1 MGNRHRSWPRPES
14 KEQGSWSEGRRG
26 LMDPRGSTSG
36 SSNWDGGDQ
45 QSWSRGSGRSSS
57 RWDDYDGQQQQK
69 AFLDRQAH
77 LERSALVVER
87 QSHQS
92 DRSFHNNERQHHS
105 LDRQSSNSNERQD
118 RPRQRKKFI
127 QTPGGA

>member
-1 MGNRHRSWPRPES
+1 
-14 KEQGSWSEGRRG
+14 
-26 LMDPRGSTSG
+26 MDPRGSKSG

-45 QSWSRGSGRSSS
+45 QSWSRGSGGEGGGRRSSS
-57 RWDDYDGQQQQK
+57 RWDEYDGQQQQK

-92 DRSFHNNERQHHS
+92 DRSFPQNERQSHS
-105 LDRQSSNSNERQD
+105 FDRQSSNSNERQD

-127 QTPGGA
+127 QTPGGAFA